1 MVYRR
6 VVMESSGG
14 FRRGSAL
21 VFLAIVIVAIAA
33 LLAGYGIPVGV
44 GALAGLVLGAIA
56 GVLGSLWLTRGAGR
70 SINLAGVEWSSD
82 LHSGDMSAEMLADMR
97 EMSEVFTIDLGPIR
111 SILPVLASSEANGL
125 AVQLVAIERHEAGA
139 RMTPAT
145 FAPRRC
151 ALPPRSSP
159 QMTVTDSV
167 GTLYRAS
174 GQGQAGACGQARDQ
188 VVIVPA
194 PVLNS
199 GALTI
204 RIDRFVDLFPGARRE
219 AVPVAVHRW
228 SGAVDRV
235 TVARSD
241 AAGHERG

>member
-14 FRRGSAL
+14 FRRLPAL
-21 VFLAIVIVAIAA
+21 VFLAIVIVAIVA

-125 AVQLVAIERHEAGA
+125 AVQLVAIEHHEAGA
-139 RMTPAT
+139 RIT
-145 FAPRRC
+145 FDVRALPG
-151 ALPPRSSP
+151 ALPPPSSP
-159 QMTVTDSV
+159 QVTVTDSV
-167 GTLYRAS
+167 GTPYRAS
-174 GQGQAGACGQARDQ
+174 GQGQGGASDQ
-188 VVIVPA
+188 TRYEVVVVPA
-194 PVLNS
+194 LVLSS

-219 AVPVAVHRW
+219 AVGPW
-228 SGAVDRV
+228 LF
-235 TVARSD
+235 TV
-241 AAGHERG
+241 GPEPQTG